1 MLGVLMRSCGRGWLG
16 VLISGGLGD
25 GRGSC
30 GGGPDRGVS
39 EPHRDRFGGTALLV
53 HPGCPVSSSSAL
65 SIPFYMDRVI
75 EFNCGKIL

>member
-39 EPHRDRFGGTALLV
+39 EPHRDKFGGTAEGGISQKMYV
-53 HPGCPVSSSSAL
+53 PYWA
-65 SIPFYMDRVI
+65 SIKPCVPMA
-75 EFNCGKIL
+75 